1 MPQSVQLLFPPLVLA
16 TSGIDYD
23 IKLWE
28 PVSDDPCDLSDLD
41 SIILRN
47 ETMLQESRNTITVP
61 SSFILH
67 VLAYLN
73 RRRRSE
79 STSSHACTCTCTCI
93 IINDATLSLLLC
105 WYI

>member
-1 MPQSVQLLFPPLVLA
+1 MLVLA

-28 PVSDDPCDLSDLD
+28 PLSEQPCDLSDLE
-41 SIILRN
+41 SITQRN
-47 ETMLQESRNTITVP
+47 EAMLQESRNTITVP

-73 RRRRSE
+73 RRRRSKHH
-79 STSSHACTCTCTCI
+79 STILLTSAKFEEKIEKFNLT
-93 IINDATLSLLLC
+93 NGDYVDNLSRH
-105 WYI
+105 

>member
-1 MPQSVQLLFPPLVLA
+1 M
-16 TSGIDYD
+16 D

-28 PVSDDPCDLSDLD
+28 PISDTPCDLTDLD

-73 RRRRSE
+73 RRRRSKSCVLCVCVAHFRVHVKE
-79 STSSHACTCTCTCI
+79 I
-93 IINDATLSLLLC
+93 VLLL
-105 WYI
+105 YNGKKILRG

>member
-1 MPQSVQLLFPPLVLA
+1 MTRFIFLINFSVLA

-28 PVSDDPCDLSDLD
+28 PISDTPCDLTDLD

-73 RRRRSE
+73 RRRRSK
-79 STSSHACTCTCTCI
+79 SCVCVCVCSSF
-93 IINDATLSLLLC
+93 
-105 WYI
+105 